1 MTQKE
6 KDDLSLRLPDWFL
19 KVLKDESIAFDFNVV
34 YEEVRKELVKT
45 IGDKPKYYK
54 LYEVIAFESAMKSQL
69 RLTMEKR
76 YGRPVSDEELS
87 EFQQFYYALLLGKK
101 RS

>member
-6 KDDLSLRLPDWFL
+6 KEDLSLRLPDGFL
-19 KVLKDESIAFDFNVV
+19 KMLKDENLVFDFNVV

-45 IGDKPKYYK
+45 IGDKPEYYK

-69 RLTMEKR
+69 RLTMER
-76 YGRPVSDEELS
+76 GYGRPVSDEELS
-87 EFQQFYYALLLGKK
+87 EFQQYYYALILSKN